1 MNNEVKTIL
10 PIELN
15 KRLESQEKV
24 VIIDVREPEEW
35 VSGHI
40 PNAKHIPLGSIQ
52 NRLVEID
59 PNTETV
65 VVCRSGNR
73 SGQAC
78 EFLAEKGY
86 KAVNMVGGMMQWP
99 GEVERGS

>member
-10 PIELN
+10 PNELN

-40 PNAKHIPLGSIQ
+40 PNAKHIPLGSIP
-52 NRLVEID
+52 NRLDEID

-78 EFLAEKGY
+78 EFLAAKGY
-86 KAVNMVGGMMQWP
+86 KVVNMVDGMMQWP